1 MDQVVILC
9 IALVMTI
16 FFEIAHRHIIQ
27 PVCARFVARY
37 VRRRF
42 LEDIHNAKTPADRV
56 AELHTAL
63 VAHPTKKV
71 QGVRVPVWPWKT
83 FVADWVA
90 AFEETLACVDTFDD
104 AQQLCNLC
112 DMERK
117 RDDEL
122 GARLQALRPRV
133 VEVYCRLVTTC
144 DNPFDMVYPIWYD
157 NSEEEVR
164 DIVEGLQ
171 TRLLTTMFHSA
182 LDSQSIE
189 KLASVRERVLRLR
202 YAVPFAQEVERVYQA
217 MTDEVLAEACT
228 PSDALAYAHVIGEG
242 RCVVR
247 ALAVARNAHEV
258 LKVLK
263 DYKQQLH
270 LGVVQ
275 STLSDML
282 APYFAS
288 LAQAETRAT

>member
-1 MDQVVILC
+1 MELVVILC
-9 IALVMTI
+9 VSLVI
-16 FFEIAHRHIIQ
+16 LLFFPTDHYVIR
-27 PVCARFVARY
+27 PVSARFVAWY
-37 VRRRF
+37 ARRQF
-42 LEDIHNAKTPADRV
+42 LKDMQNAKTAADRV

-63 VAHPTKKV
+63 VAHPTMKV
-71 QGVRVPVWPWKT
+71 HGVWVSVWPWKT

-112 DMERK
+112 DIQRK

-122 GARLQALRPRV
+122 GARLQALRPKV
-133 VEVYCRLVTTC
+133 VEVYCRLVATC

-189 KLASVRERVLRLR
+189 QLASVRERVLRLR
-202 YAVPFAQEVERVYQA
+202 YTVPFAQEVERVYQA
-217 MTDEVLAEACT
+217 MADEALAEACT

-247 ALAVARNAHEV
+247 ALAVARNAQEV
-258 LKVLK
+258 LEVLRDQRK
-263 DYKQQLH
+263 H
-270 LGVVQ
+270 LRLLAVQ
-275 STLSDML
+275 TTLSDML
-282 APYFAS
+282 APYFAGR
-288 LAQAETRAT
+288 AQADTATG